1 MEKSRE
7 IYPKGFIEGT
17 LIKGIGDV
25 LKTNTYL
32 SFTLIAI
39 GIEFIGKCHL
49 TNHQDWEI
57 KPDKAFKKGME
68 LLVVQDS
75 RYADI
80 DIKDELRN
88 GLAHTFLPKSKIV
101 LSEVRNGAIHFGRD
115 QGGKTVLVAEIL
127 FRDFVRIC
135 IHTLNTDFPTND
147 KMNKPFIR
155 VGP

>member
-1 MEKSRE
+1 MYTPRE
-7 IYPKGFIEGT
+7 IFPKEFIDGT

-49 TNHQDWEI
+49 TNHLDWEI

-68 LLVVQDS
+68 LLITQDA
-75 RYADI
+75 RYAEI
-80 DIKDELRN
+80 DLKDELRN

-101 LSEVRNGAIHFGRD
+101 LSEVRNGAIQFSKSKS
-115 QGGKTVLVAEIL
+115 GKTVLVAEIL
-127 FRDFVRIC
+127 YRDFVRTC
-135 IHTLNTDFPTND
+135 VYTLNADFQSND
-147 KMNKPFIR
+147 KMNKPFIQ